1 MSRARLGVIFFII
14 SEVGFFGMLIIA
26 YVALHNATPGG
37 PTAQRSLDVAKT
49 GFYTFLLLSSSLTI
63 WLAERAER
71 RGRVGATRGWL
82 GATIVLGG
90 AFLVGQSIEYY
101 SLLVRHITPASG
113 LFATCFFTLTGFHGG
128 HVLAG
133 LVMLGTV
140 FGLDFNP
147 RFRRLRGNALGS
159 VSLYWHFVDVVWIV
173 VFSVVYL
180 RILS

>member
-37 PTAQRSLDVAKT
+37 PTAERSLEVGRT

-63 WLAERAER
+63 WQAERAER
-71 RGRVGATRGWL
+71 TGRTGALRGWL
-82 GATIVLGG
+82 AATIVLGG
-90 AFLVGQSIEYY
+90 TFLVGQSIEYY
-101 SLLVRHITPASG
+101 GLLARHITPGSG
-113 LFATCFFTLTGFHGG
+113 LFATCFFTLTGFHGC

-140 FGLDFNP
+140 FGLDFHP
-147 RFRRLRGNALGS
+147 GFQRLRGHALGS
-159 VSLYWHFVDVVWIV
+159 VSLYWHFVDAVWIA

-180 RILS
+180 RLLS

>member
-1 MSRARLGVIFFII
+1 MSRARLGVLFFIL

-37 PTAQRSLDVAKT
+37 PTAARNLDVART
-49 GFYTFLLLSSSLTI
+49 GCYSFLLLSSSLTV

-71 RGRVGATRGWL
+71 RGRVGAVRGWL
-82 GATIVLGG
+82 GATILLGG
-90 AFLVGQSIEYY
+90 VFLVGQSIEYY
-101 SLLVRHITPASG
+101 GLLVRHVDPASG
-113 LFATCFFTLTGFHGG
+113 LFATCFFTLTGFHGC

-133 LVMLGTV
+133 LAMLGTV
-140 FGLDFNP
+140 FGLDFHP
-147 RFRRLRGNALGS
+147 RFRRLRGDALGS
-159 VSLYWHFVDVVWIV
+159 VSLYWHFVDAVWIA